1 MPSALLVPLEKG
13 LSRTYEELKLA
24 QAETPKLPF
33 GGLSRTYE
41 ELKLAQAE
49 TPKLPFGGLS
59 RTYEELKLFFYLL
72 K

>member
-1 MPSALLVPLEKG
+1 VPSALLVPLEKG

-41 ELKLAQAE
+41 ELKL
-49 TPKLPFGGLS
+49 
-59 RTYEELKLFFYLL
+59 FFYLL